1 MKENKR
7 IIYILFFTIF
17 IFLTI
22 TILYVK
28 KNMRIYHNQEVYI
41 YDVNESEIYVKGFRT
56 NTGSFSKSYI
66 IKITDSF
73 EILDQAGTS
82 ISFETLNPG
91 NILIFDYKGIGAPRA
106 NVYLNKGIYNVR
118 LSDEIFNNKFW
129 NVNFEDEKAE

>member
-41 YDVNESEIYVKGFRT
+41 YDVNESEIYVKGFPT

-66 IKITDSF
+66 IKITDSL

-82 ISFETLNPG
+82 VSFETLNPG
-91 NILIFDYKGIGAPRA
+91 NIFIFDYKGIGAPRA

>member
-7 IIYILFFTIF
+7 IIYILFIIIF

-41 YDVNESEIYVKGFRT
+41 YDVNESEIHVKGFPT

-66 IKITDSF
+66 IKNTDSLK
-73 EILDQAGTS
+73 ILDQAGTS

-91 NILIFDYKGIGAPRA
+91 NIFIFDYKGIGAPRA

>member
-1 MKENKR
+1 MKKDRR
-7 IIYILFFTIF
+7 IIYILFIVTF
-17 IFLTI
+17 IFLAVTVF
-22 TILYVK
+22 YMK
-28 KNMRIYHNQEVYI
+28 KNVGIYHNLEVYI
-41 YDVNESEIYVKGFRT
+41 YDVNESEIYVKGFPT

-129 NVNFEDEKAE
+129 NVNFEDEE

>member
-1 MKENKR
+1 MKKDRR
-7 IIYILFFTIF
+7 IIYILFIVTF
-17 IFLTI
+17 IFLAVTVF
-22 TILYVK
+22 YMK
-28 KNMRIYHNQEVYI
+28 KNVGIYHNLEVYI
-41 YDVNESEIYVKGFRT
+41 YDVNESEIYVKGFPT

-91 NILIFDYKGIGAPRA
+91 NIFIFDYKGIGAPRA

-129 NVNFEDEKAE
+129 NVNFEDEE